1 MQFMFPLCM
10 LLTFICEAD
19 GVETGWWSQ
28 YAEQPT
34 IDMIWYH
41 GYEDEDVDGF
51 IAVLDCGRVGEY
63 AWIGINSGI
72 YYVRA
77 FDCLGG
83 WDGGD
88 PVWWYEN
95 NLIGEIDY
103 YLAEREGVVG
113 QGGVRAWIIWED

>member
-1 MQFMFPLCM
+1 MLHLIPLICVAFSFMCQTPD
-10 LLTFICEAD
+10 E
-19 GVETGWWSQ
+19 EGWWSQ

-34 IDMIWYH
+34 LNMIAYH

-51 IAVLDCGRVGEY
+51 IAVLDCDRVGDY
-63 AWIGINSGI
+63 AWIGINNGI
-72 YYVRA
+72 YRVRA

-88 PVWWYEN
+88 PEWWYTN
-95 NLIGEIDY
+95 NVIGEIDY

-113 QGGVRAWIIWED
+113 QGGVRAWLIWED